1 MKKLLFI
8 FLGLILVAPAFATGG
23 EPETPAITQF
33 ISPTTATSQE
43 GAAVSENAPK
53 YDLNTITATDQEHI
67 ASAAYVKGAHNS
79 ALSAI
84 NYLEGSKQDQLVN
97 DAASPASVSKTVKTT
112 LGTTSTASNTA
123 LASELAVATALSE
136 KQATLSST
144 NVTTSGTGAVVTGV
158 SASDGTV
165 TVTTGQVT
173 IPVGSASTPT
183 SQAQIWVQ

>member
-8 FLGLILVAPAFATGG
+8 FLGLILVAPAFADDE
-23 EPETPAITQF
+23 EPSTPAIVQF
-33 ISPTTATSQE
+33 ISPTTASVQ
-43 GAAVSENAPK
+43 GSASVSANAPK

-79 ALSAI
+79 AISAI
-84 NYLEGSKQDQLVN
+84 NYLEGSKQAQLVN
-97 DAASPASVSKTVKTT
+97 DAASPANVSNTVKTI
-112 LGTTSTASNTA
+112 LGTTSTASDTA
-123 LASELAVATALSE
+123 LASELAVATALSG

-144 NVTTSGTGAVVTGV
+144 NVTTSGTGAVVTAV
-158 SASDGTV
+158 SASDGAV

-173 IPVGSASTPT
+173 IPVGSVSSPT